1 MSESEEPLLSA
12 EELSAIED
20 MVADGKFGSETF
32 GYNPEA
38 EVISIARN
46 EENLGA
52 SSIAIAQINERFHRF
67 FRTRLLQDL
76 DYNARLS
83 VAEPKLQLYSDYIH
97 NVISPSSVNVV
108 EMTPLKGEAL
118 FVIHPQVVY
127 SCLDNWY
134 GGQLRPL
141 DVGEERG
148 FTPNENA
155 VIDTLCGLIFKSMT
169 DAWAPYCDV
178 NITQMSRDINPL
190 FANIA
195 GDEESVVV
203 NRFELRLPDESVSAY
218 IDAIYTYQS
227 LNLQRDLL
235 RSRMQTHDADQNGA
249 SRLQR
254 SLSDVDFKV
263 FVSGGALNISVNE
276 LSSLSVGDILSFDP
290 PEKAEVKVN
299 DFPLFSADIGISGSK
314 VAVKLEETILR
325 GEN

>member
-1 MSESEEPLLSA
+1 M
-12 EELSAIED
+12 
-20 MVADGKFGSETF
+20 
-32 GYNPEA
+32 
-38 EVISIARN
+38 
-46 EENLGA
+46 
-52 SSIAIAQINERFHRF
+52 
-67 FRTRLLQDL
+67 
-76 DYNARLS
+76 
-83 VAEPKLQLYSDYIH
+83 
-97 NVISPSSVNVV
+97 NVV

-155 VIDTLCGLIFKSMT
+155 VIDTLCGLLFKSMT

-195 GDEESVVV
+195 ADEESVVV
-203 NRFELRLPDESVSAY
+203 NRFELRLPDDSVSAY

-235 RSRMQTHDADQNGA
+235 RSRMQTHDADQNWA
-249 SRLQR
+249 NRLSR
-254 SLSDVDFKV
+254 SLSDVDFQV
-263 FVSGGALNISVNE
+263 FVSGGVLDISVDE
-276 LSSLSVGDILSFDP
+276 LSNLSVGDTLAFDP
-290 PEKAEVKVN
+290 PEKAEIKVN
-299 DFPLFSADIGISGSK
+299 DFPLFSADIGISGNK

>member
-1 MSESEEPLLSA
+1 MSESEEPLLSP

-20 MVADGKFGSETF
+20 MVADGKFGNETF

-52 SSIAIAQINERFHRF
+52 SSVAIAQINERFHRF

-97 NVISPSSVNVV
+97 NVVSPSSVNVV
-108 EMTPLKGEAL
+108 EMSPLKGEAL

-148 FTPNENA
+148 FTPTENA
-155 VIDTLCGLIFKSMT
+155 GIDSLCGLLYKSMK

-203 NRFELRLPDESVSAY
+203 NRFELKLPDESVSAY

-235 RSRMQTHDADQNGA
+235 RSRMQTHDADQHWAN
-249 SRLQR
+249 RLSS

-263 FVSGGALNISVNE
+263 FVSGGVLNISVDE
-276 LSSLSVGDILSFDP
+276 LSNLSVGDTLAFDP
-290 PEKAEVKVN
+290 PEKAEIKVN
-299 DFPLFSADIGISGSK
+299 DFPLFSADIGISGNK